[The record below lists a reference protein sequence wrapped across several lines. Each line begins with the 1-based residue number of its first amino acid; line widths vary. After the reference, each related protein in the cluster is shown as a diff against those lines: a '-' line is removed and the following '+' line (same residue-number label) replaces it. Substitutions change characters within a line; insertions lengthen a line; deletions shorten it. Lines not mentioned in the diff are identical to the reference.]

1 MWYRLPLPN
10 KVFYPAHSCKRV
22 WATTCQQ
29 QSLWVCVV
37 PLHALPTADT
47 PHPVV
52 ATIRRALARMVDRVR
67 QLETVAE
74 EGTRASG
81 QLDAATRT
89 ITNLQDLTGCV
100 NTRVHISMAV
110 SMLL

>member
-10 KVFYPAHSCKRV
+10 KVFYPG
-22 WATTCQQ
+22 
-29 QSLWVCVV
+29 LWVCVV

-52 ATIRRALARMVDRVR
+52 ATIRRALATMVDRVR

-89 ITNLQDLTGCV
+89 ITNLQDLTGCGTPV
-100 NTRVHISMAV
+100 CISPW
-110 SMLL
+110 L